1 MKKSVNSNHIIL
13 SKNNNKKNTFN
24 VTDSINN
31 LLIKTINKKKIVNK
45 TKILINNNL
54 KDAKKIL
61 NKSIKQKVIVNSKQ
75 SVNTRRVKSL
85 GVNER
90 RINVQKG
97 GSNVITESVSLIN
110 TMKSLGNSIFKEIS
124 DITRIGYD
132 INNVA
137 SSDSIPNNNI
147 KTTTFQAP
155 NLKNIPT
162 R

>member
-1 MKKSVNSNHIIL
+1 MKKSVNTNDIVLKKNIII
-13 SKNNNKKNTFN
+13 NKKIKKN
-24 VTDSINN
+24 VSNIINSINN
-31 LLIKTINKKKIVNK
+31 LLIKTNNKKNILNYNK
-45 TKILINNNL
+45 LL
-54 KDAKKIL
+54 KKSKKI
-61 NKSIKQKVIVNSKQ
+61 KS
-75 SVNTRRVKSL
+75 
-85 GVNER
+85 
-90 RINVQKG
+90 QKG
-97 GSNVITESVSLIN
+97 GNNVITESVSLIN

>member
-13 SKNNNKKNTFN
+13 NKNNNKKNTFE

-31 LLIKTINKKKIVNK
+31 LLTKTVNKKKIVNK
-45 TKILINNNL
+45 TKTLINNNL
-54 KDAKKIL
+54 KQTKRIL
-61 NKSIKQKVIVNSKQ
+61 NKSIQQKVIVNSKK
-75 SVNTRRVKSL
+75 SVNSRRV
-85 GVNER
+85 N
-90 RINVQKG
+90 IQKG
-97 GSNVITESVSLIN
+97 GNNVITESVSLIN

-155 NLKNIPT
+155 KLTNIPT